1 MSSNDS
7 NSQAA
12 AAPESSTLR
21 LIPAKDLTPA
31 EGVQA
36 FKLIT
41 DAQAQ
46 VQNLFNNHVL
56 FHPLTIGSYV
66 LVLAAV
72 ARWFWPDYGRLLIA
86 TCGIS
91 IAWLSLVG
99 RLNEREVGAAEAMQ
113 IEDYFEQP
121 ASSSKDEKKIKKK
134 PDSKADNK
142 KKDDN
147 DEDTVAGGKFYSFAY
162 VYNSLVVGTITAR
175 VFQSDSAA
183 AAPEI
188 KILGWSTLK
197 RYRNTGLG
205 CDLLTLLI
213 KTVKEEYKPLD
224 TSGVEITAETVTGH
238 NSAEKLLRQAGFKLV
253 SATPLAG
260 IRGSIYSIE
269 RHEWTLAL

>member
-31 EGVQA
+31 EEVQA

-66 LVLAAV
+66 LVLAVV
-72 ARWFWPDYGRLLIA
+72 AHWFWPDYGRLLIS

-99 RLNEREVGAAEAMQ
+99 RLNEREVSAAESMQ
-113 IEDYFEQP
+113 VEDYFEQP
-121 ASSSKDEKKIKKK
+121 ASSSSNSKDEKKIKKK
-134 PDSKADNK
+134 NDNKADK
-142 KKDDN
+142 KTDDEN
-147 DEDTVAGGKFYSFAY
+147 TAAGGKFYSFAY

-175 VFQSDSAA
+175 VFQSDS

-224 TSGVEITAETVTGH
+224 NATSGVEITAETVTGH
-238 NSAEKLLRQAGFKLV
+238 NSAEKLLRQAGFKRV
-253 SATPLAG
+253 RATPLAG
-260 IRGSIYSIE
+260 IRGSIYGIE
-269 RHEWTLAL
+269 SHEWTLTL